1 MRAAPAQGREPACS
15 VGDLQ
20 MWVRSVGQE
29 DPLEEEV
36 ATHSSLEKP
45 THRGAWQAAVQG
57 LRTERLNSNTIINL
71 FVKTFHVLEYIS
83 LESQVL

>member
-1 MRAAPAQGREPACS
+1 MRAAPAQGKEPACS

-20 MWVRSVGQE
+20 MWVRSMGQE

-45 THRGAWQAAVQG
+45 THRGAWQAAIQG
-57 LRTERLNSNTIINL
+57 IEDRATKQQHYHQSIC
-71 FVKTFHVLEYIS
+71 
-83 LESQVL
+83 